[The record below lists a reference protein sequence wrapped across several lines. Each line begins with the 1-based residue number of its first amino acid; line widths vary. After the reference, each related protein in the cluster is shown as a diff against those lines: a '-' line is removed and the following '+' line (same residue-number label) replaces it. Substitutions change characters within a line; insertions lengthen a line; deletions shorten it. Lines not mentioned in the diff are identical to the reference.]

1 MLRPDQYHGAATQA
15 SAGDLSTDDPLCKGR
30 AVDDPVDRL
39 GPTSVPS
46 GDVYEICLGKR
57 QPVNKRLIGSDP
69 ESSLFVA
76 RGECPPPIAVVANAH
91 VVADS
96 REVASLQKS

>member
-15 SAGDLSTDDPLCKGR
+15 SAGDLSTDNPLCKGG

-39 GPTSVPS
+39 GATSVPS
-46 GDVYEICLGKR
+46 GDVDEVCFGKR
-57 QPVNKRLIGSDP
+57 QPVNKRLIGPDP

-76 RGECPPPIAVVANAH
+76 RGECPPPIAVVPNAH
-91 VVADS
+91 VVTDS
-96 REVASLQKS
+96 RDVASLQKS